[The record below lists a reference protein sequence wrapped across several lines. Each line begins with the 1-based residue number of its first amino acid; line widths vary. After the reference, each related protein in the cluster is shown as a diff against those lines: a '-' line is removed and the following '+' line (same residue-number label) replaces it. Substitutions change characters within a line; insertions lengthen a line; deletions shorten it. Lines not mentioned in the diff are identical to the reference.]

1 MSDPY
6 SAQPSRRLIRSR
18 RGRYML
24 WSTVSLVVVGIGT
37 AAFGMGGNA
46 GSTGPRIT
54 PQLEVFD
61 MQHAITSGDVPFDD
75 PSEVSMHIPVVAA
88 TP

>member
-1 MSDPY
+1 
-6 SAQPSRRLIRSR
+6 
-18 RGRYML
+18 
-24 WSTVSLVVVGIGT
+24 
-37 AAFGMGGNA
+37 MGGNA

-75 PSEVSMHIPVVAA
+75 PSEVSAHIPVVAA